1 MVAEI
6 ALAVMLLAGAGLLLR
21 SFARLQQV
29 DLGFQTA
36 HVLKLHLTL
45 PDARYDEDAKLRA
58 FVDGLTERLEA
69 LPGVESAGATVY
81 GLPLTGGVNVWSF
94 TIDGPPS
101 GAARARRTTSG
112 PPWRLR
118 DSSGRWASRS
128 SAAGRSTSAT
138 ATAPRGWPSSTRRRR
153 ASSSPA
159 RTRWANGSSSD
170 ARSATRTA
178 SRSWASSATSSRTPW
193 RRRSSRRCSCP
204 MPRSPARRW
213 PWSCAR
219 EPDPAALIAAVTAQ
233 VRELDPDLPVYAV
246 RTMEE
251 VLALS
256 AAQPKFYML
265 LLGGFALIALVLA
278 AVGIYGVIGYTV
290 RQRTQEIGIRMAL
303 GATRDRVQRM
313 VVRQGMTLALSGAAA
328 GLVGALVAT
337 RWMQS
342 LLYQVSAMDPAI
354 YSTVA
359 VVLVAVAAVASW
371 LPARRAAGTEPLLAL
386 RGQ

>member
-1 MVAEI
+1 MATPGFFRTLGIQMVRGRPLDARDRDGAPQVAVINEAAVRRFFPNENPLGKRIVLDAQADPNGLEI
-6 ALAVMLLAGAGLLLR
+6 VGILRDFKQNALAQEIQPQMFVPFAQVPGPSLAVVVR
-21 SFARLQQV
+21 
-29 DLGFQTA
+29 
-36 HVLKLHLTL
+36 
-45 PDARYDEDAKLRA
+45 
-58 FVDGLTERLEA
+58 TE
-69 LPGVESAGATVY
+69 S
-81 GLPLTGGVNVWSF
+81 
-94 TIDGPPS
+94 
-101 GAARARRTTSG
+101 
-112 PPWRLR
+112 
-118 DSSGRWASRS
+118 
-128 SAAGRSTSAT
+128 
-138 ATAPRGWPSSTRRRR
+138 
-153 ASSSPA
+153 
-159 RTRWANGSSSD
+159 
-170 ARSATRTA
+170 
-178 SRSWASSATSSRTPW
+178 
-193 RRRSSRRCSCP
+193 
-204 MPRSPARRW
+204 
-213 PWSCAR
+213 
-219 EPDPAALIAAVTAQ
+219 DPAALTPAVTAQ
-233 VRELDPDLPVYAV
+233 VHELDPDLPVYAV

-256 AAQPKFYML
+256 SAQPRFYML

-342 LLYQVSAMDPAI
+342 LLYQVSAMDPTI